1 MFITFSGIVGS
12 GKSTNAK
19 QAYRFLQESA
29 YPVVYL
35 RFRHLTA
42 RKILRAWF
50 KKKKEPAV
58 AAAPGK
64 PPKRRSE
71 TSLRQQAMIKLTLA
85 RTMGYLW
92 RIIMLRLFLAARL
105 RRKIVIIDR
114 FYYDSFVHYT
124 LSGYRERFY
133 LSVLKRALPT
143 PNLALLLIARPQT
156 ILRRRPNYDETYV
169 LQLYSH
175 YKKIIQS
182 FPHLVVIKTDNLKE
196 LSATITAHIRQT
208 LARAGEAA
216 PRPRKML
223 Q

>member
-1 MFITFSGIVGS
+1 MLITFSGIVGS

-42 RKILRAWF
+42 RKILRTWF
-50 KKKKEPAV
+50 KKKKEPAISP
-58 AAAPGK
+58 APEK
-64 PPKRRSE
+64 MKKRR
-71 TSLRQQAMIKLTLA
+71 TDAPLRQQPMIKLTLL
-85 RTMGYLW
+85 RTLGYLW
-92 RIIMLRLFLAARL
+92 RIVILRLFLAVRL

-124 LSGYRERFY
+124 LGGYRERFY
-133 LSVLKRALPT
+133 LSVLKKALPK

-175 YKKIIQS
+175 YKQVIQS
-182 FPHLVVIKTDNLKE
+182 FSHLVVIKTDSLKE

-208 LARAGEAA
+208 LAHEGKAA
-216 PRPRKML
+216 PRQWEVL